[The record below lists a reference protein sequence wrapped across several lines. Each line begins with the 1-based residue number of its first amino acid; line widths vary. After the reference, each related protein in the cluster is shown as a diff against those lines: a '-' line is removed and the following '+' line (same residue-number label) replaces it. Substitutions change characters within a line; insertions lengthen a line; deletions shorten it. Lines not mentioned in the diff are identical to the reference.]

1 MPNFAPG
8 RPAHSGANPG
18 IQSMPA
24 LQPVRRFWCAL
35 ALRAMLAAMLAGAAV
50 SAPFAQTG
58 SVPLIVL
65 RPEIATPLQAAQE
78 LARAGK
84 FVEALARIR
93 EAEAVPERTPG
104 EILAIDRMRGVAA
117 AGAGDVPTATR
128 SFEAVIAAGGIDA
141 ADRARLTQ
149 ALALLYFQSKDFP
162 KAATWA
168 ARYLQENGTHA
179 DMRWLLIRAQY
190 LADDWASAARELRV
204 DVDGGLKS
212 GVAPP
217 LERVQLLANSYTK
230 LGDNVGYVYALE
242 ALLAFYPKKEYW
254 ADAIRRVETK
264 PGFADRL
271 ALDALRLRQATGVL
285 SAGADYTAMAELAMA
300 AALPAE
306 AKRVADQGFA
316 SGALGTT
323 GADADKQKRLRD
335 TAAKQVAEDQRQLPQ
350 SVKAAT
356 AAPDGTALVNVGFV
370 YVSDGQFD
378 QGIALMEQGMQKGGL
393 SRPDEA
399 KLHLAIAYL
408 AAGQKAKAIAAF
420 RDVGGTDGTADLA
433 RLWSI
438 HAQRP

>member
-1 MPNFAPG
+1 
-8 RPAHSGANPG
+8 
-18 IQSMPA
+18 
-24 LQPVRRFWCAL
+24 
-35 ALRAMLAAMLAGAAV
+35 MLAAMLAGTAV

-84 FVEALARIR
+84 FVESLARIR
-93 EAEAVPERTPG
+93 EAEAVPDRTPG

-117 AGAGDVPTATR
+117 SGAGDIPTATR
-128 SFEAVIAAGGIDA
+128 SFEAVLAAGGIDP
-141 ADRARLTQ
+141 ADRARLTR
-149 ALALLYFQSKDFP
+149 ALALLYFQGKDFP

-204 DVDGGLKS
+204 DVEGGLKS

-217 LERVQLLANSYTK
+217 LERVQMLANSYSK
-230 LGDNVGYVYALE
+230 LGDNAGYVYALE
-242 ALLAFYPKKEYW
+242 ALLAFYPNKEYW
-254 ADAIRRVETK
+254 ADAIRRVEAK

-271 ALDALRLRQATGVL
+271 TLDVLRLRQATGVL
-285 SAGADYTAMAELAMA
+285 NAGADYAAMAELALA
-300 AALPAE
+300 AGLPAE
-306 AKRVADQGFA
+306 AKRISDQGFA
-316 SGALGTT
+316 SGALGT

-335 TAAKQVAEDQRQLPQ
+335 TADRQVAEDRKQLPQ
-350 SVKAAT
+350 SVRAAT

-378 QGIALMEQGMQKGGL
+378 QGIALMEQGVQKGGL
-393 SRPDEA
+393 RRPDEA

>member
-1 MPNFAPG
+1 
-8 RPAHSGANPG
+8 
-18 IQSMPA
+18 
-24 LQPVRRFWCAL
+24 
-35 ALRAMLAAMLAGAAV
+35 MLLVAVLAGAGV

-78 LARAGK
+78 LVRAGK
-84 FVEALARIR
+84 FDEALAKIR
-93 EAEAVPERTPG
+93 EADAVPNRTPG
-104 EILAIDRMRGVAA
+104 EILAIDRLRGVAA
-117 AGAGDVPTATR
+117 SGAGDIPTATR
-128 SFEAVIAAGGIDA
+128 SFEAVVDAGSLEP

-149 ALALLYFQSKDFP
+149 ALALLYFQGKDFP

-190 LADDWASAARELRV
+190 LADDWASAARELRA
-204 DVDGGLKS
+204 DVDAGVRS

-217 LERVQLLANSYTK
+217 MERLQLLANCYTK
-230 LGDNVGYVYALE
+230 LGDNAGYVHALE

-254 ADAIRRVETK
+254 ADAIRRVEAR

-285 SAGADYTAMAELAMA
+285 SAGADYSVMAELALA
-300 AALPAE
+300 AGLPAE
-306 AKRVADQGFA
+306 AKRIADQALA
-316 SGALGTT
+316 SGALAT

-335 TAAKQVAEDQRQLPQ
+335 TAARQVAEDQKQLPQ

-356 AAPDGTALVNVGFV
+356 AAPNGTALVNLGFV

-393 SRPDEA
+393 KSPDDA

-408 AAGQKAKAIAAF
+408 AAGQKAKAVAAF
-420 RDVGGTDGTADLA
+420 RDVGGADGTADLA

-438 HAQRP
+438 HAQRQ

>member
-1 MPNFAPG
+1 
-8 RPAHSGANPG
+8 
-18 IQSMPA
+18 
-24 LQPVRRFWCAL
+24 
-35 ALRAMLAAMLAGAAV
+35 MLVAVLAGAAV

-58 SVPLIVL
+58 SVPPIVL

-78 LARAGK
+78 LVRASK
-84 FVEALARIR
+84 FDEALARIR
-93 EAEAVPERTPG
+93 EADAVADRTPG
-104 EILAIDRMRGVAA
+104 EILAIDRMRGIAA
-117 AGAGDVPTATR
+117 SGAGDIPTATR
-128 SFEAVIAAGGIDA
+128 SFEAVVAAGGLEP

-149 ALALLYFQSKDFP
+149 TLALLYFQGKDYP

-190 LADDWASAARELRV
+190 LADDWASAARELRA
-204 DVDGGLKS
+204 DVDAGVKS
-212 GVAPP
+212 GAAPP
-217 LERVQLLANSYTK
+217 LDRLQLLASCYVK
-230 LGDNVGYVYALE
+230 LGDNAGYVYALE
-242 ALLAFYPKKEYW
+242 ALLAFHPKKEYW
-254 ADAIRRVETK
+254 ADAIRRVEAK

-271 ALDALRLRQATGVL
+271 TLDALRLRQATGVL
-285 SAGADYTAMAELAMA
+285 SAGADYAAMAELALA
-300 AALPAE
+300 AGLPAE
-306 AKRVADQGFA
+306 AKRISDQGFA
-316 SGALGTT
+316 SGALGT
-323 GADADKQKRLRD
+323 GADADRQKRLRD
-335 TAAKQVAEDQRQLPQ
+335 TAARQVAEDQKQLPQ

-356 AAPDGTALVNVGFV
+356 AAPDGTVLVNVGFV

-393 SRPDEA
+393 RRPDEA
-399 KLHLAIAYL
+399 KLHLGIAYL

>member
-1 MPNFAPG
+1 M
-8 RPAHSGANPG
+8 H
-18 IQSMPA
+18 A
-24 LQPVRRFWCAL
+24 LLPVRRFWRAL
-35 ALRAMLAAMLAGAAV
+35 AMRAMLVAVLAGAAV
-50 SAPFAQTG
+50 SGPFAQTG
-58 SVPLIVL
+58 SAPPIVL

-78 LARAGK
+78 LVRAGK
-84 FVEALARIR
+84 FNEALARIR
-93 EAEAVPERTPG
+93 EADAVADRTPG
-104 EILAIDRMRGVAA
+104 EILAIERVRGVAA
-117 AGAGDVPTATR
+117 SGAGDIPTATR
-128 SFEAVIAAGGIDA
+128 SFEAVVAAGGLEP

-149 ALALLYFQSKDFP
+149 AMAQLYFQGKDYP

-168 ARYLQENGTHA
+168 ARYLQENGTNE

-190 LADDWASAARELRV
+190 IADDWASAARELRV
-204 DVDGGLKS
+204 DVDSGLKS

-217 LERVQLLANSYTK
+217 LERVQLLANCYTK
-230 LGDNVGYVYALE
+230 LGDSAGYVYALE
-242 ALLAFYPKKEYW
+242 ALLTFYPKKEYW
-254 ADAIRRVETK
+254 AGAIRRVEAK

-285 SAGADYTAMAELAMA
+285 STGADYAAMAELAMA
-300 AALPAE
+300 AGLPAE
-306 AKRVADQGFA
+306 AKRVADEGFA
-316 SGALGTT
+316 SGALGT
-323 GADADKQKRLRD
+323 GAEADRQKRLRD

-350 SVKAAT
+350 SVRAAV

-378 QGIALMEQGMQKGGL
+378 QGIALMEQGMRKGGL
-393 SRPDEA
+393 RRPDEA

-433 RLWSI
+433 RLWLI

>member
-1 MPNFAPG
+1 
-8 RPAHSGANPG
+8 
-18 IQSMPA
+18 
-24 LQPVRRFWCAL
+24 
-35 ALRAMLAAMLAGAAV
+35 MLLVAALAGAGV

-58 SVPLIVL
+58 SAPLIVL

-78 LARAGK
+78 LVRAGK
-84 FVEALARIR
+84 FDEALARIR
-93 EAEAVPERTPG
+93 EAEAVPERTPS
-104 EILAIDRMRGVAA
+104 ERLAIDRLRGVAA
-117 AGAGDVPTATR
+117 SGAGDVPTATR
-128 SFEAVIAAGGIDA
+128 SFEAVVAAGGIDA

-230 LGDNVGYVYALE
+230 LGDNAGYVYALE

-285 SAGADYTAMAELAMA
+285 GAGADYSVMVELALA
-300 AALPAE
+300 AGLPAE

-316 SGALGTT
+316 SGALGT
-323 GADADKQKRLRD
+323 GADADKQKRVRD
-335 TAAKQVAEDQRQLPQ
+335 TAAKQMAEDQKQLPQ

-393 SRPDEA
+393 RRPDEA

>member
-1 MPNFAPG
+1 
-8 RPAHSGANPG
+8 
-18 IQSMPA
+18 
-24 LQPVRRFWCAL
+24 
-35 ALRAMLAAMLAGAAV
+35 MLAAVLAGAAV

-78 LARAGK
+78 FVRAGK
-84 FVEALARIR
+84 FDEALARIR
-93 EAEAVPERTPG
+93 EAEAVPDRTPG

-117 AGAGDVPTATR
+117 SGAGDIPTATR
-128 SFEAVIAAGGIDA
+128 SFEAVVAAGGIDS

-149 ALALLYFQSKDFP
+149 ALALLYFQSKDFA

-212 GVAPP
+212 GTAPP
-217 LERVQLLANSYTK
+217 LERVQLLANCYTK
-230 LGDNVGYVYALE
+230 LGDNAGYVYALE
-242 ALLAFYPKKEYW
+242 ALLTFYPKKEYW
-254 ADAIRRVETK
+254 ADAIRRVEAK

-285 SAGADYTAMAELAMA
+285 SAGADYAAMAELALA

-306 AKRVADQGFA
+306 AKRVADQGLA
-316 SGALGTT
+316 SGALGT
-323 GADADKQKRLRD
+323 DADRQKRVRD

-350 SVKAAT
+350 SVRAAL

>member
-1 MPNFAPG
+1 
-8 RPAHSGANPG
+8 
-18 IQSMPA
+18 
-24 LQPVRRFWCAL
+24 
-35 ALRAMLAAMLAGAAV
+35 MLAGAAV

-149 ALALLYFQSKDFP
+149 ALALLYFQGKDYP

-168 ARYLQENGTHA
+168 ARYLQENGAHA

-190 LADDWASAARELRV
+190 LADDWASAARELRA
-204 DVDGGLKS
+204 DVDAGVKS
-212 GVAPP
+212 GATPP
-217 LERVQLLANSYTK
+217 SDRLQLLASCYTK
-230 LGDNVGYVYALE
+230 LGDNAGYVYALE
-242 ALLAFYPKKEYW
+242 ALLAFHPKKEYW
-254 ADAIRRVETK
+254 ADAIRRVEAK

-271 ALDALRLRQATGVL
+271 TLDALRLRQATGL
-285 SAGADYTAMAELAMA
+285 LGAGADYSVMAELALA
-300 AALPAE
+300 AGLPAE
-306 AKRVADQGFA
+306 AKRIADQGFA
-316 SGALGTT
+316 SGALGT

-335 TAAKQVAEDQRQLPQ
+335 TAAKQVAEDQKQLPQ

-393 SRPDEA
+393 RRPDEA

>member
-1 MPNFAPG
+1 
-8 RPAHSGANPG
+8 
-18 IQSMPA
+18 
-24 LQPVRRFWCAL
+24 
-35 ALRAMLAAMLAGAAV
+35 MLAAVLAGAAM

-78 LARAGK
+78 LVRAGK
-84 FVEALARIR
+84 FDEARARIR
-93 EAEAVPERTPG
+93 EAEAVPDRTPG
-104 EILAIDRMRGVAA
+104 EMLAIDRMRGVAA
-117 AGAGDVPTATR
+117 SGAGDIPTATR
-128 SFEAVIAAGGIDA
+128 SFEAVVAAGGIDP

-149 ALALLYFQSKDFP
+149 ALALLYFQSKDYA

-230 LGDNVGYVYALE
+230 LGDNAGYVHALE

-271 ALDALRLRQATGVL
+271 ALDALRLRLATGVL
-285 SAGADYTAMAELAMA
+285 SAGADYAAMAELALA

-316 SGALGTT
+316 SGALGT
-323 GADADKQKRLRD
+323 GADADRQQRVRD

-350 SVKAAT
+350 SVRAAA
-356 AAPDGTALVNVGFV
+356 AAPDGTALVNVGFA

-408 AAGQKAKAIAAF
+408 AAGQKGKAIAAF

>member
-1 MPNFAPG
+1 MPNLVPRG
-8 RPAHSGANPG
+8 PAHSGANPG

-35 ALRAMLAAMLAGAAV
+35 ALRAVLAAVLAGTAV

-58 SVPLIVL
+58 TAPPIVL

-78 LARAGK
+78 LVRASK
-84 FVEALARIR
+84 FDEALARIR
-93 EAEAVPERTPG
+93 EADAVADRTPG

-117 AGAGDVPTATR
+117 SGAGDIPTATR
-128 SFEAVIAAGGIDA
+128 SFEAVVAAGGLEP

-149 ALALLYFQSKDFP
+149 ALALLYFQGKDYP

-190 LADDWASAARELRV
+190 LADDWASAARELRA
-204 DVDGGLKS
+204 DVDAGVKS
-212 GVAPP
+212 GAAPP
-217 LERVQLLANSYTK
+217 SDRLQLLASCYTK
-230 LGDNVGYVYALE
+230 LGDNAGYVYALE
-242 ALLAFYPKKEYW
+242 ALLAFHPKKEYW
-254 ADAIRRVETK
+254 ADAIRRVEAK

-271 ALDALRLRQATGVL
+271 TLDALRLRQATGL
-285 SAGADYTAMAELAMA
+285 LGAGADYSVMAELALA
-300 AALPAE
+300 AGLPAE
-306 AKRVADQGFA
+306 AKRIADQGFA
-316 SGALGTT
+316 SGALGT

-335 TAAKQVAEDQRQLPQ
+335 TAAKQVAEDQKQLPQ

-393 SRPDEA
+393 RRPDEA

>member
-1 MPNFAPG
+1 MFVAVLT
-8 RPAHSGANPG
+8 GAG
-18 IQSMPA
+18 
-24 LQPVRRFWCAL
+24 
-35 ALRAMLAAMLAGAAV
+35 V

-58 SVPLIVL
+58 AAPPLGL
-65 RPEIATPLQAAQE
+65 RPEIAAPLQAAEE
-78 LARAGK
+78 LVRASK
-84 FVEALARIR
+84 FDEALARIR
-93 EAEAVPERTPG
+93 QADAVADRTPG
-104 EILAIDRMRGVAA
+104 EILAIDRMRGIAA
-117 AGAGDVPTATR
+117 SGAGDIPTATR
-128 SFEAVIAAGGIDA
+128 SFAAVVAAGGLEP
-141 ADRARLTQ
+141 ADRARMTQ
-149 ALALLYFQSKDFP
+149 ALALLHFQGKDYP
-162 KAATWA
+162 QAATWA

-190 LADDWASAARELRV
+190 LAGDCASAARELRA
-204 DVDGGLKS
+204 DVDAGVRS
-212 GVAPP
+212 GAAPP
-217 LERVQLLANSYTK
+217 LDRLQLLASCYTK
-230 LGDNVGYVYALE
+230 LGDNAGYVQVLE
-242 ALLAFYPKKEYW
+242 TLLAFYPKKEYW
-254 ADAIRRVETK
+254 ADAIRRVEAR

-271 ALDALRLRQATGVL
+271 VLDALRLRQATGAL
-285 SAGADYTAMAELAMA
+285 SAGADYSVMAELALA
-300 AALPAE
+300 AGLPAE
-306 AKRVADQGFA
+306 AKRIADQGLA
-316 SGALGTT
+316 SGALAT

-335 TAAKQVAEDQRQLPQ
+335 TAARQVAEDQKQLPQ

-356 AAPDGTALVNVGFV
+356 AAPNGTALVNLGFV

>member
-1 MPNFAPG
+1 
-8 RPAHSGANPG
+8 
-18 IQSMPA
+18 
-24 LQPVRRFWCAL
+24 
-35 ALRAMLAAMLAGAAV
+35 MLAAMLAGTAV

-84 FVEALARIR
+84 FVESLARIR
-93 EAEAVPERTPG
+93 EAEAVPDRTPG

-117 AGAGDVPTATR
+117 SGAGDIPTATR
-128 SFEAVIAAGGIDA
+128 SFEAVLAAGGIDP
-141 ADRARLTQ
+141 ADRARLTR
-149 ALALLYFQSKDFP
+149 ALALLYFQGKDYP

-204 DVDGGLKS
+204 DVEGGLKS

-217 LERVQLLANSYTK
+217 LERVQMLANSYSK
-230 LGDNVGYVYALE
+230 LGDNAGYVYALE
-242 ALLAFYPKKEYW
+242 ALLAFYPNKEYW
-254 ADAIRRVETK
+254 ADAIRRVEAK

-271 ALDALRLRQATGVL
+271 TLDVLRLRQATGVL
-285 SAGADYTAMAELAMA
+285 NAGADYAAMAELALA
-300 AALPAE
+300 AGLPAE
-306 AKRVADQGFA
+306 AKRISDQGFA
-316 SGALGTT
+316 SGALGT

-335 TAAKQVAEDQRQLPQ
+335 TADRQVAEDRKQLPQ
-350 SVKAAT
+350 SVRAAT

-378 QGIALMEQGMQKGGL
+378 QGIALMEQGVQKGGL
-393 SRPDEA
+393 RRPDEA